1 MFALPFLRWSL
12 RHLLLP
18 AAGLAVV
25 APPMSL
31 LLAQVAVANE
41 AETAFASLV
50 LTGAYPALGWAFVL
64 VGLAL
69 GRLDLSARR
78 VRVQPARAA
87 QAVHVGS
94 ALPGGPAPAESA
106 PGCCGCWSR

>member
-12 RHLLLP
+12 RHLLP

-25 APPMSL
+25 APPVSL

-64 VGLAL
+64 VGLVGDHHDRP
-69 GRLDLSARR
+69 GRPRC
-78 VRVQPARAA
+78 
-87 QAVHVGS
+87 G
-94 ALPGGPAPAESA
+94 PG
-106 PGCCGCWSR
+106 